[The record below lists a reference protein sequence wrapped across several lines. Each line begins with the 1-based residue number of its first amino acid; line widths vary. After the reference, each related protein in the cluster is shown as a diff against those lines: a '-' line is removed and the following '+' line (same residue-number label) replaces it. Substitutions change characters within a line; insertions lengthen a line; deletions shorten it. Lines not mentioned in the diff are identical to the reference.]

1 MNTQTINELIN
12 LLEVIL
18 KQNYFTFNGSFYIQ
32 NDGLAMG
39 SPLSGLLADI
49 YLFYYENT
57 HLLNNNIYANKIIFY
72 ARYVD
77 AVSYTHLH
85 QRLL

>member
-12 LLEVIL
+12 LLEVVL

-32 NDGLAMG
+32 DDGIAMG

-49 YLFYYENT
+49 YLNYYENT
-57 HLLNNNIYANKIIFY
+57 HLLNNNIYANICIVAIY
-72 ARYVD
+72 I
-77 AVSYTHLH
+77 
-85 QRLL
+85 